1 MNDINVVKERVIE
14 ELKKQGIN
22 VYFIDFYVDDGKPY
36 FVYTFDE
43 SMIEEATEY
52 YKKNNQIVEGT
63 FDDWSFFEADDLDD
77 QLVADICDT
86 IKTRRQK
93 TRIRKVK
100 TEKNLI
106 DALRKLA
113 VHTGS
118 LVCLGCGYEHNCD
131 IHGCAIVR
139 AAIERLE
146 ELTASPWISVDDRL
160 PEDCQVVLVIA
171 NGRPR
176 EHVSLVN
183 SYEIATF
190 FIDEGWYLD
199 EFPDWEQ
206 PQVTFWMP
214 LPDLPREAEPGLY
227 HKYRVYDNE
236 SGASIDG
243 CFVLRPDKDFA
254 ARDALRTYA
263 ATTSNRILSKD
274 IINFLESLKPEV

>member
-1 MNDINVVKERVIE
+1 MNDINMVKERVIE
-14 ELKKQGIN
+14 ELKKQGID

-131 IHGCAIVR
+131 IHGCALIR
-139 AAIERLE
+139 AAREQLE
-146 ELTASPWISVDDRL
+146 KLTASPWISVNDRL
-160 PEDCQVVLVIA
+160 PEDEQGVLVIA
-171 NGRPR
+171 SGRPR
-176 EHVSLVN
+176 EHLELDN
-183 SYEIATF
+183 ARELATF
-190 FIDEGWYLD
+190 YAGEGWLLEDY
-199 EFPDWEQ
+199 PDWDD
-206 PQVTFWMP
+206 PQVTYWMP
-214 LPDLPREAEPGLY
+214 LPE
-227 HKYRVYDNE
+227 
-236 SGASIDG
+236 
-243 CFVLRPDKDFA
+243 RPEDCHD
-254 ARDALRTYA
+254 
-263 ATTSNRILSKD
+263 
-274 IINFLESLKPEV
+274 

>member
-1 MNDINVVKERVIE
+1 MNDINMVKERVIE
-14 ELKKQGIN
+14 ELKKQGID

-43 SMIEEATEY
+43 SMIGEATEY
-52 YKKNNQIVEGT
+52 YKKNNQIVEGA

-106 DALRKLA
+106 EALRRLA
-113 VHTGS
+113 VQTGPIA
-118 LVCLGCGYEHNCD
+118 CLDCGYAHNYG
-131 IHGCAIVR
+131 IHGCALVR

-160 PEDCQVVLVIA
+160 PEDCQVVLV
-171 NGRPR
+171 R

-190 FIDEGWYLD
+190 YAGEGWLLEDY
-199 EFPDWEQ
+199 PDWDD
-206 PQVTFWMP
+206 PQVTYWMP
-214 LPDLPREAEPGLY
+214 LPE
-227 HKYRVYDNE
+227 
-236 SGASIDG
+236 
-243 CFVLRPDKDFA
+243 RPEDCH
-254 ARDALRTYA
+254 
-263 ATTSNRILSKD
+263 
-274 IINFLESLKPEV
+274 E

>member
-14 ELKKQGIN
+14 ELKKQGID

-43 SMIEEATEY
+43 SMIGEATEY
-52 YKKNNQIVEGT
+52 YKKNNQIVEGA

-77 QLVADICDT
+77 WLVADICDT

-118 LVCLGCGYEHNCD
+118 LVCFGCGYEHNCD

-139 AAIERLE
+139 AAREQLE
-146 ELTASPWISVDDRL
+146 KMTASPWISVNDRL
-160 PEDCQVVLVIA
+160 PEDEQDVLVIA
-171 NGRPR
+171 SGRPR
-176 EHVSLVN
+176 EHLTLDN
-183 SYEIATF
+183 AYELATF
-190 FIDEGWYLD
+190 YDGEGWLLEAYP
-199 EFPDWEQ
+199 EWEA
-206 PQVTFWMP
+206 PRVTYWMP
-214 LPDLPREAEPGLY
+214 LPE
-227 HKYRVYDNE
+227 
-236 SGASIDG
+236 
-243 CFVLRPDKDFA
+243 RPENCHD
-254 ARDALRTYA
+254 
-263 ATTSNRILSKD
+263 
-274 IINFLESLKPEV
+274 

>member
-1 MNDINVVKERVIE
+1 MIDNKDFIAAIHKIS
-14 ELKKQGIN
+14 KQA
-22 VYFIDFYVDDGKPY
+22 
-36 FVYTFDE
+36 E
-43 SMIEEATEY
+43 S
-52 YKKNNQIVEGT
+52 
-63 FDDWSFFEADDLDD
+63 
-77 QLVADICDT
+77 
-86 IKTRRQK
+86 
-93 TRIRKVK
+93 
-100 TEKNLI
+100 
-106 DALRKLA
+106 LA
-113 VHTGS
+113 CHS
-118 LVCLGCGYEHNCD
+118 
-131 IHGCAIVR
+131 CAIIR
-139 AAIERLE
+139 AARKRLE
-146 ELTASPWISVDDRL
+146 EPAASPWISVDDRL

-214 LPDLPREAEPGLY
+214 LPDLPKEAEPGLY

-254 ARDALRTYA
+254 ARDALHTYA
-263 ATTSNRILSKD
+263 AATSNVVLSKD
-274 IINFLESLKPEV
+274 IIKFLKGLNPEV

>member
-14 ELKKQGIN
+14 ELKKQGID

-43 SMIEEATEY
+43 SMIGEATEY
-52 YKKNNQIVEGT
+52 YKKNNQIVEGA

-77 QLVADICDT
+77 WLVADICDT

-100 TEKNLI
+100 TEKSLI

-139 AAIERLE
+139 AAREQLE
-146 ELTASPWISVDDRL
+146 KLTASQWISVNDRL
-160 PEDCQVVLVIA
+160 PEDEQEVLVLA

-176 EHVSLVN
+176 EHLELDSA
-183 SYEIATF
+183 YELATF
-190 FIDEGWYLD
+190 YAGEGWLFEAY
-199 EFPDWEQ
+199 PDWDD
-206 PQVTFWMP
+206 PQVTYWMP
-214 LPDLPREAEPGLY
+214 LPE
-227 HKYRVYDNE
+227 
-236 SGASIDG
+236 
-243 CFVLRPDKDFA
+243 RPEDCHD
-254 ARDALRTYA
+254 
-263 ATTSNRILSKD
+263 
-274 IINFLESLKPEV
+274 